1 MTKKHLA
8 IVFAYAALGVVF
20 YLLPMI
26 RNNATAFLIILF
38 TLGIGAMKLGIED
51 ASKTSGRGRG
61 LYPALYVLLYFLPI
75 AITEW
80 IILQSKDFGT
90 IFNQSVNGYEH
101 YGLLYLFAPMII
113 VAFGVIGAWWIKMV
127 KTAEL

>member
-38 TLGIGAMKLGIED
+38 TLGIGAMKLGIEMHQ
-51 ASKTSGRGRG
+51 KH
-61 LYPALYVLLYFLPI
+61 L
-75 AITEW
+75 E
-80 IILQSKDFGT
+80 
-90 IFNQSVNGYEH
+90 E
-101 YGLLYLFAPMII
+101 
-113 VAFGVIGAWWIKMV
+113 GVGCTPRYMFCCISSHRHH
-127 KTAEL
+127 